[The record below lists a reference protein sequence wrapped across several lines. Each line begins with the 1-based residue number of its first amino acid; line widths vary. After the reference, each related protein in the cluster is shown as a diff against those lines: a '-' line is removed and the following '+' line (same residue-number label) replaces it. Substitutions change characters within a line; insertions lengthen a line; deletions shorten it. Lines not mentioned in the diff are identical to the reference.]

1 MLMKH
6 YVLLDSFSGL
16 IAMSG
21 TVLSHFAIDK
31 NPFKTAQYIAR
42 KHSCSTDDIREMV
55 HCLRELPVEQLIGVD
70 SELENIRAIAQG
82 FVSSLSSLLAP
93 GPVIEGPNDRR

>member
-1 MLMKH
+1 
-6 YVLLDSFSGL
+6 
-16 IAMSG
+16 MSG
-21 TVLSHFAIDK
+21 SVLSHFAIDK

-42 KHSCSTDDIREMV
+42 KHSCPTDDIREMV
-55 HCLRELPVEQLIGVD
+55 HCLRELPMEQLIRVD

-93 GPVIEGPNDRR
+93 GPVIEGPNDGR